1 VGRVQDLVDDVTN
14 EGSFDATAAQ
24 VLRALTRRH
33 RKMVVRARCY
43 RKTVS
48 LGSTVVSQRDYAL
61 PTDLRGIF
69 EVTVAGITYGDA
81 RHVDISSQFQGLLWL
96 CGTGGVAAPEEDAS
110 GLGELAL
117 IPTPGTAGDD
127 ISVRGFFAP
136 PDLLTADD
144 TTLKVPSDYD
154 EELKAGGIAEL
165 LRGALGDFRADIAAP
180 FDQVFQQGCEELR
193 VDTNR
198 KYRAPGPAQIRV
210 VGYNA

>member
-1 VGRVQDLVDDVTN
+1 
-14 EGSFDATAAQ
+14 
-24 VLRALTRRH
+24 
-33 RKMVVRARCY
+33 VRARCF

-48 LGSTVVSQRDYAL
+48 LGSTVANQRDYAL

-96 CGTGGVAAPEEDAS
+96 CGTGGVVAPEEDSS

-127 ISVRGFFAP
+127 IAVRGFFAP

-144 TTLKVPSDYD
+144 TTLKIPSDYD
-154 EELKAGGIAEL
+154 EALKEGGIAAL
-165 LRGALGDFRADIAAP
+165 MSGALGDFRSDLAQDHE
-180 FDQVFQQGCEELR
+180 QKFQQGCEELR

-198 KYRAPGPAQIRV
+198 RYSSSPAQLRV